1 MKHLLD
7 QLQKL
12 RKNLRTGAILLLDYD
27 GTIVPI
33 AKRPELAL
41 LPQDTKKLLK
51 SLSNRFKVVII
62 SGRSLSSVKGL
73 VGLRGVYYVGN
84 HGFEINGPNV
94 NVVKQEAKRT
104 RPVISDICRK
114 LREKI
119 GKIEGVV
126 LEDKKLTASV
136 HYRLVTGEKLGN
148 FKKIF
153 EGMIKPYVKL
163 GKIRVTE
170 GKKVFEIR
178 PNIEW
183 DKGKAA
189 LWIINMVDPKK
200 ELTPVYI
207 GDDQT
212 DEDAFF
218 ALKDRGITILV
229 SEEPKKSH
237 AKFFLRNVGEVKIFL
252 GKMAQMQN

>member
-1 MKHLLD
+1 MKHFLG
-7 QLQKL
+7 QLQKFQ
-12 RKNLRTGAILLLDYD
+12 KNLRMGAILFLDYD

-41 LPQDTKKLLK
+41 LPQDTKKLLN
-51 SLSNRFKVVII
+51 SLTSKFKVVVI
-62 SGRSLSSVKGL
+62 SGRALSSVKKL
-73 VGLRGVYYVGN
+73 VGLRDIYYVGN

-94 NVVKQEAKRT
+94 KVVKQEAKHT

-114 LREKI
+114 LCKKT

-126 LEDKKLTASV
+126 IEDKELTASI
-136 HYRLVTGEKLGN
+136 HYRLVVKEKLEN

-153 EGMIKPYVKL
+153 ESAVAPHVRL
-163 GKIRVTE
+163 GKIRVTK

-178 PNIEW
+178 PNIKW

-189 LWIINMVDPKK
+189 LWIINVVDPKK
-200 ELTPVYI
+200 KLTPIYM

-229 SEEPKKSH
+229 SRKPKKSH
-237 AKFFLRNVGEVKIFL
+237 AKFFLRNVSEVKIFL
-252 GKMAQMQN
+252 NKMAQME